1 MAPLPPAA
9 VSTTLRDMTTD
20 LAISAWLR
28 RGESLGDRILK
39 LDHAGENGAVHIYAG
54 QIVVARWQAPELVAD
69 LADFQLHERRHR
81 ALFGAEIDSRAQKRC
96 KSFRLC
102 AVGGFALGLV
112 SGLLGRSAIAAT
124 TVAVES
130 VVLRHLRQQIAV
142 LNTSDARAA
151 RVIADIV
158 AEETAHH
165 DRFEAMPG
173 SGPVLAPIVT
183 AVVSAST
190 ELVIWLGMRL

>member
-1 MAPLPPAA
+1 
-9 VSTTLRDMTTD
+9 MTSD
-20 LAISAWLR
+20 IAISAWLR
-28 RGESLGDRILK
+28 RGESLGNRILK

-54 QIVVARWQAPELVAD
+54 QIIVARWRAPELVAD
-69 LADFQLHERRHR
+69 LADFRVHEQRHR

-112 SGLLGRSAIAAT
+112 SGLLGRVAIAAT
-124 TVAVES
+124 TIAVES

-142 LNTSDARAA
+142 LGTSDARAA

-165 DRFEAMPG
+165 DRFEAMLG
-173 SGPVLAPIVT
+173 SGSVLASIVT